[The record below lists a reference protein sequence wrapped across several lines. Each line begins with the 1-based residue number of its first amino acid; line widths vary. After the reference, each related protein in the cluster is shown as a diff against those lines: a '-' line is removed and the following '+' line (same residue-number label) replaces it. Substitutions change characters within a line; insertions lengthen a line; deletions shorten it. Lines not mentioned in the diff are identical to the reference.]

1 MGDAALQRLHAL
13 LLRVARA
20 ELRRR
25 NSRSLIGGPE
35 LEDLAYHA
43 CADAMVAIT
52 AKLDQFRNESR
63 FTTWAYRFVILE
75 VSNKL
80 SRHFWNAPHVSIDEE
95 DWDRLPGSFGLDPQ
109 QRAEWQELIDALR
122 RAIDETLTP
131 RQRRLFVAIIL
142 NGVPVDVLAV
152 ELDSNRNAIYKA
164 LFDARRKLRQTL
176 VANGYMSSELHE
188 LRDGD
193 IAMSD
198 GWAQLERF
206 LATDPRDVGCEAA
219 LEVLHVYSELFV
231 AGEHPERRFPGMAA
245 HLEACGPCG
254 EDFAGLVAAIGGAES

>member
-1 MGDAALQRLHAL
+1 MVIAAHLVAGHRGSGGAPDAESAEWVRSLRRSGAEGDAALQRLHGL
-13 LLRVARA
+13 LLRAARA

-25 NSRSLIGGPE
+25 NSRRLIAGPE
-35 LEDLAYHA
+35 LDDLAHQVS
-43 CADAMVAIT
+43 ADAMVAIT

-80 SRHFWNAPHVSIDEE
+80 GRHFWRSSDVSIDEE

-109 QRAEWQELIDALR
+109 RRAEWQELIDALR

-142 NGVPVDVLAV
+142 NGMPVDALAV
-152 ELDSNRNAIYKA
+152 ELGSNRNAIYKS

-176 VANGYMSSELHE
+176 VANGYMN
-188 LRDGD
+188 
-193 IAMSD
+193 
-198 GWAQLERF
+198 F
-206 LATDPRDVGCEAA
+206 ATE
-219 LEVLHVYSELFV
+219 
-231 AGEHPERRFPGMAA
+231 
-245 HLEACGPCG
+245 
-254 EDFAGLVAAIGGAES
+254 ESR

>member
-1 MGDAALQRLHAL
+1 VPVADHLLDHRGPGGAPDAESVEWVRSLQSSGAEGDAALQRLHGL

-25 NSRSLIGGPE
+25 NSRSLIAGPD
-35 LEDLAYHA
+35 LDDLAHQA
-43 CADAMVAIT
+43 CADAMMAIT

-80 SRHFWNAPHVSIDEE
+80 GRHFWRSRDLSIDEE

-109 QRAEWQELIDALR
+109 RRAEWQELIDALR

-142 NGVPVDVLAV
+142 NGVPVDALAI

-164 LFDARRKLRQTL
+164 LFDARRKLRETL
-176 VANGYMSSELHE
+176 VANGYMN
-188 LRDGD
+188 
-193 IAMSD
+193 
-198 GWAQLERF
+198 
-206 LATDPRDVGCEAA
+206 PAA
-219 LEVLHVYSELFV
+219 EKS
-231 AGEHPERRFPGMAA
+231 R
-245 HLEACGPCG
+245 
-254 EDFAGLVAAIGGAES
+254 

>member
-1 MGDAALQRLHAL
+1 MVIAAHLVAGHRGSGGAPDAESAEWMRSLRRSGAEGDAALQRLHGL

-25 NSRSLIGGPE
+25 NSRRLIAGPE
-35 LEDLAYHA
+35 LDDLAHQV

-80 SRHFWNAPHVSIDEE
+80 GRHFWRSPEVSIDEE
-95 DWDRLPGSFGLDPQ
+95 DWDRLPASFGLDPQ
-109 QRAEWQELIDALR
+109 RRAEWQELIDALR

-142 NGVPVDVLAV
+142 NGVPVDALAV
-152 ELDSNRNAIYKA
+152 ELGSNRNAIYKS

-176 VANGYMSSELHE
+176 VANGYMNS
-188 LRDGD
+188 
-193 IAMSD
+193 
-198 GWAQLERF
+198 
-206 LATDPRDVGCEAA
+206 ATQ
-219 LEVLHVYSELFV
+219 
-231 AGEHPERRFPGMAA
+231 
-245 HLEACGPCG
+245 
-254 EDFAGLVAAIGGAES
+254 ESR

>member
-1 MGDAALQRLHAL
+1 MVIADHRVPGHRGFGGAPDAESAEWVRSLRRGGAEGDAALQRLHGL

-25 NSRSLIGGPE
+25 NSRGLIAGPE
-35 LEDLAYHA
+35 LDDLAHQA
-43 CADAMVAIT
+43 CTDAIVAIT

-80 SRHFWNAPHVSIDEE
+80 GRHFRRSPDVSIDEE
-95 DWDRLPGSFGLDPQ
+95 DWARLPGSFGLDPQ
-109 QRAEWQELIDALR
+109 RRAEWQELIDALR

-142 NGVPVDVLAV
+142 NGVPVDALAV
-152 ELDSNRNAIYKA
+152 ELGSNRNAIYKS

-176 VANGYMSSELHE
+176 VANGYMNS
-188 LRDGD
+188 
-193 IAMSD
+193 
-198 GWAQLERF
+198 
-206 LATDPRDVGCEAA
+206 ATE
-219 LEVLHVYSELFV
+219 
-231 AGEHPERRFPGMAA
+231 
-245 HLEACGPCG
+245 
-254 EDFAGLVAAIGGAES
+254 ESR

>member
-1 MGDAALQRLHAL
+1 MVASPRIIPVPVADELLAHRSAGGAPDAESAEWVRSLRRSGAEGDAALQRLHGL

-25 NSRSLIGGPE
+25 NSRSLIAGPE
-35 LEDLAYHA
+35 LDDLAHQA
-43 CADAMVAIT
+43 CADAMMAIT

-80 SRHFWNAPHVSIDEE
+80 GRHFWRSPDLSIDEE

-109 QRAEWQELIDALR
+109 RRAEWQELIDALR

-142 NGVPVDVLAV
+142 NGAPVDALAI

-164 LFDARRKLRQTL
+164 LFDARRKLRETL
-176 VANGYMSSELHE
+176 VANGYMN
-188 LRDGD
+188 
-193 IAMSD
+193 
-198 GWAQLERF
+198 
-206 LATDPRDVGCEAA
+206 PAA
-219 LEVLHVYSELFV
+219 E
-231 AGEHPERRFPGMAA
+231 
-245 HLEACGPCG
+245 
-254 EDFAGLVAAIGGAES
+254 ESR

>member
-1 MGDAALQRLHAL
+1 MVIAAHPVAGHRGSGGAPDAESAEWVRSLRRSGAEGDAALQRLHGL

-25 NSRSLIGGPE
+25 NSRRLIAGPE
-35 LEDLAYHA
+35 LDDLAHQVS
-43 CADAMVAIT
+43 ADAMVAIT

-80 SRHFWNAPHVSIDEE
+80 GRHFWRSPDVSIDEE
-95 DWDRLPGSFGLDPQ
+95 DWDRLPASFGLDPQ
-109 QRAEWQELIDALR
+109 RRAEWQELIDALR

-142 NGVPVDVLAV
+142 NGVPVDALAI
-152 ELDSNRNAIYKA
+152 ELGSNRNAIYKS

-176 VANGYMSSELHE
+176 VANGYMNS
-188 LRDGD
+188 
-193 IAMSD
+193 
-198 GWAQLERF
+198 
-206 LATDPRDVGCEAA
+206 ATQ
-219 LEVLHVYSELFV
+219 
-231 AGEHPERRFPGMAA
+231 
-245 HLEACGPCG
+245 
-254 EDFAGLVAAIGGAES
+254 ESR

>member
-1 MGDAALQRLHAL
+1 MVMAAHLVAGHRGPGGAPDAESTEWVRSLRRSGAEGDAALQRLHGL
-13 LLRVARA
+13 LLRAARA

-25 NSRSLIGGPE
+25 NSRRLIAGPE
-35 LEDLAYHA
+35 LDDLAHQVS
-43 CADAMVAIT
+43 ADAMVAIT

-80 SRHFWNAPHVSIDEE
+80 GRYFWRSPDVSIDEE

-109 QRAEWQELIDALR
+109 RRAEWQELVDALR

-142 NGVPVDVLAV
+142 NGVPVDALAV
-152 ELDSNRNAIYKA
+152 ELGSNRNAIYKS

-176 VANGYMSSELHE
+176 VANGYMNSPT
-188 LRDGD
+188 
-193 IAMSD
+193 
-198 GWAQLERF
+198 Q
-206 LATDPRDVGCEAA
+206 
-219 LEVLHVYSELFV
+219 
-231 AGEHPERRFPGMAA
+231 
-245 HLEACGPCG
+245 
-254 EDFAGLVAAIGGAES
+254 ESR

>member
-1 MGDAALQRLHAL
+1 MTPSIPATEWSGQTRIGTVATAGHLVTGHRGPRGAPDAESAEWVRSLRRAGAQGDAALQRLHGL

-25 NSRSLIGGPE
+25 NSRSLIGGHE
-35 LEDLAYHA
+35 LDDLAHQA

-52 AKLDQFRNESR
+52 AKLDQFRHESR

-95 DWDRLPGSFGLDPQ
+95 DWDRLPGSFGFDPQ

-131 RQRRLFVAIIL
+131 HQRRLFVAIVL
-142 NGVPVDVLAV
+142 NGVPVDALAV
-152 ELDSNRNAIYKA
+152 EIDSNRNAIYKA

-176 VANGYMSSELHE
+176 VANGYMN
-188 LRDGD
+188 
-193 IAMSD
+193 SD
-198 GWAQLERF
+198 P
-206 LATDPRDVGCEAA
+206 D
-219 LEVLHVYSELFV
+219 
-231 AGEHPERRFPGMAA
+231 
-245 HLEACGPCG
+245 
-254 EDFAGLVAAIGGAES
+254 ESR

>member
-1 MGDAALQRLHAL
+1 VGHAALQRLHVL

-25 NSRSLIGGPE
+25 TSRSLIGGAE
-35 LEDLAYHA
+35 LEDLAHHA

-52 AKLDQFRNESR
+52 AKLDQFRYESR

-80 SRHFWNAPHVSIDEE
+80 GRHFWNSRHVSIDEE
-95 DWDRLPGSFGLDPQ
+95 DWARLPASFGLDPQ

-122 RAIDETLTP
+122 LAIDETLTA

-142 NGVPVDVLAV
+142 NGVPVDALAV

-164 LFDARRKLRQTL
+164 LFDARRKLRETL
-176 VANGYMSSELHE
+176 VANGHM
-188 LRDGD
+188 D
-193 IAMSD
+193 SD
-198 GWAQLERF
+198 
-206 LATDPRDVGCEAA
+206 
-219 LEVLHVYSELFV
+219 S
-231 AGEHPERRFPGMAA
+231 GESR
-245 HLEACGPCG
+245 
-254 EDFAGLVAAIGGAES
+254 

>member
-1 MGDAALQRLHAL
+1 MVIAAHLVAGHGGSGRAPDAESAEWVRSLRRSGAEGDAALQRLHGL
-13 LLRVARA
+13 LLRAARA

-25 NSRSLIGGPE
+25 NSRRLIAGPE
-35 LEDLAYHA
+35 LDDLAHQA

-52 AKLDQFRNESR
+52 AKLDQFRSESR

-80 SRHFWNAPHVSIDEE
+80 GRHFWRSPDLSIDEE

-109 QRAEWQELIDALR
+109 RRAEWQELIDALR

-142 NGVPVDVLAV
+142 NGVPVDALAV

-176 VANGYMSSELHE
+176 VANGYM
-188 LRDGD
+188 
-193 IAMSD
+193 
-198 GWAQLERF
+198 
-206 LATDPRDVGCEAA
+206 DPTTE
-219 LEVLHVYSELFV
+219 
-231 AGEHPERRFPGMAA
+231 
-245 HLEACGPCG
+245 
-254 EDFAGLVAAIGGAES
+254 ESR

>member
-1 MGDAALQRLHAL
+1 LTPSIPATEWSGQTRIGTVATAGHLVAGQRGLGGGPDAESAEWVRSLRRGGAEGDAALQRLHGL

-25 NSRSLIGGPE
+25 NSRRLIAGPE
-35 LEDLAYHA
+35 LDDLAHQA

-52 AKLDQFRNESR
+52 AKLDQFRHESR
-63 FTTWAYRFVILE
+63 FTSWAYRFVIIE

-80 SRHFWNAPHVSIDEE
+80 GRHFWKAPHASIDEE

-142 NGVPVDVLAV
+142 NGVPVDALAV
-152 ELDSNRNAIYKA
+152 ELGSNRNAIYKA

-176 VANGYMSSELHE
+176 VANGYMNP
-188 LRDGD
+188 
-193 IAMSD
+193 
-198 GWAQLERF
+198 
-206 LATDPRDVGCEAA
+206 ATQ
-219 LEVLHVYSELFV
+219 
-231 AGEHPERRFPGMAA
+231 
-245 HLEACGPCG
+245 
-254 EDFAGLVAAIGGAES
+254 ESR